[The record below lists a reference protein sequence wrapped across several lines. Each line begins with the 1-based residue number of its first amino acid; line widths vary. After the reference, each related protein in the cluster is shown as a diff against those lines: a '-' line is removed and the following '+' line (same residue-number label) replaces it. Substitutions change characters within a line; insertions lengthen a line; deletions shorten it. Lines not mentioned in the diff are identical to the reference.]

1 MIDDDDDDQ
10 LDEGQPPPIEP
21 EPGEAASPR
30 RQRRKKVTAEL
41 VERESVRFW
50 RGVLGDAV
58 GRREVWAILHACSCF
73 EERHA
78 AGPSGVPDRDATA
91 YYRGQRDFGLNFYFR
106 LARLDR
112 AGVFA
117 MHDEFDHVRFPQPE
131 RRAK

>member
-1 MIDDDDDDQ
+1 MSDDDDDQ
-10 LDEGQPPPIEP
+10 LDEGQPEPIEP

-30 RQRRKKVTAEL
+30 RIRRKKVTAEL

-50 RGVLGDAV
+50 RAVLADPI
-58 GRREVWAILHACSCF
+58 GRREVWSLLHAAHCF

-78 AGPSGVPDRDATA
+78 CGPSGVPDPEATA
-91 YYRGQRDFGLNFYFR
+91 YYRGQRDFGLSFYFR

-117 MHDEFDHVRFPQPE
+117 MHDEFDGVRFPQPE
-131 RRAK
+131 RRGK